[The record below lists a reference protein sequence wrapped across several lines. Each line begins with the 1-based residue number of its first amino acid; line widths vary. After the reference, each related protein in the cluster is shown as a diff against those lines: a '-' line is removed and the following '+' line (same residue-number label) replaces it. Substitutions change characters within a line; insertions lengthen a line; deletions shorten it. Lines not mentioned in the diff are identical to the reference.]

1 MVPNEVWAVDFM
13 SDALY
18 HGRRFR
24 TFNVLDE
31 GVREGLDIVIDT
43 SIPSG
48 RVVRTLVDDHLA
60 RDYHSF
66 EWNGRDDNGRAVG
79 SGVYI
84 YQLRVG
90 RRTLS
95 QKMVLMK

>member
-1 MVPNEVWAVDFM
+1 
-13 SDALY
+13 
-18 HGRRFR
+18 
-24 TFNVLDE
+24 
-31 GVREGLDIVIDT
+31 
-43 SIPSG
+43 
-48 RVVRTLVDDHLA
+48 VVRTLVDENLA

-66 EWNGRDDNGRAVG
+66 EWNGRDDSGRAVG